1 MSMGCPQKIWS
12 VRIDTILLMLL
23 FIKSLGSL
31 WFIGKDHYKQSLS
44 MFLIEPSKNSVKSFA
59 GILFMFS
66 HLPTPCST
74 ETPSP
79 RKNITAWIK
88 YHAISI
94 LSTRWTTKDAK
105 VKWISDYKISWLWIY
120 ESLTNLKNIQYCSA
134 LIIDV

>member
-23 FIKSLGSL
+23 FIKSLESL

-94 LSTRWTTKDAK
+94 LSILSMLWTDRRET
-105 VKWISDYKISWLWIY
+105 LFC
-120 ESLTNLKNIQYCSA
+120 TNLSLLGSKLYIYI
-134 LIIDV
+134 LIYIDI